1 MSHRREKL
9 SRMRKLIGD
18 NMRRSSQEIPQAS
31 GFVSVDFTELLELQ
45 QELREQGKKVSDTI
59 FLVKAVVEG
68 LKERPELNAR
78 LEGDEAVYYDD
89 INAGVAANTPNG
101 LMVITLRRLQDK
113 SLLEIAELFRD
124 TMGRMSSNKLTMDDI
139 SGSTFTVSSLSKSR
153 LRAFSSIINNNE
165 CFILGM
171 AGIHKEPVVLPDG
184 SIAARDICNI
194 IVNMNHVLVDGVSIT
209 AFLERVCG
217 VLEHPRAY
225 MD

>member
-1 MSHRREKL
+1 MGERREKL
-9 SRMRKLIGD
+9 SRMRAMIGD
-18 NMRRSSQEIPQAS
+18 NMRKSSQEIPRAS
-31 GFVSVDFTELLELQ
+31 GFISVDMTELLELQ

-78 LEGDEAVYYDD
+78 LEGDEVVYYDS
-89 INAGVAANTPNG
+89 INAGVGANTPNG
-101 LMVITLRRLQDK
+101 LMVLVLRDLRNK
-113 SLLEIAELFRD
+113 SLLQIADQFREM
-124 TMGRMSSNKLTMDDI
+124 MGRLANNKLTMDDVT
-139 SGSTFTVSSLSKSR
+139 GSTFTISSLSKSK

-171 AGIHKEPVVLPDG
+171 AGIHKEPVVLEDG

-209 AFLERVCG
+209 AFLERVCD

-225 MD
+225 LD